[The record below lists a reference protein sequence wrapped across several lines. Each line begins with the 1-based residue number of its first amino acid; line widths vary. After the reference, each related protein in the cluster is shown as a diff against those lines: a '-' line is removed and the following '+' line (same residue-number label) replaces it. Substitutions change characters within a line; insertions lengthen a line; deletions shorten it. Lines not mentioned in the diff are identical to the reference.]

1 MKTRMADV
9 EKGKEKTKPIQEDVR
24 EVGIVNIFALIII
37 NTLVTKSNWIL
48 WALLMMQIFHSGIIF
63 SIQSSV

>member
-1 MKTRMADV
+1 MADV

-37 NTLVTKSNWIL
+37 NTLVTKSN
-48 WALLMMQIFHSGIIF
+48 
-63 SIQSSV
+63 